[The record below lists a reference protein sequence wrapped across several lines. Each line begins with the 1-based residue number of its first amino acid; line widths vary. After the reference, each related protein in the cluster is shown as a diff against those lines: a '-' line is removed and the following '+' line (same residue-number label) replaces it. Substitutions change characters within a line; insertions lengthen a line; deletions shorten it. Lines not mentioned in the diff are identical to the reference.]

1 MEVIKYGKRLRCG
14 YTTGSCAAAA
24 SKAAVLKLLGKDLDT
39 VDIKTPEGTV
49 LNIKIVESFKGKDFA
64 ICCVVKDGGDDID
77 ATDGMKIYSKVS
89 FRSDKEIVIDG
100 GEGIGRFAFDT
111 PFGKKGE
118 AAINKVPKQMIEY
131 SIREV
136 YDGGV
141 NVLIF
146 APEGKEIAKKT
157 FNPKMGIEGGIS
169 IIGTKGIVYPMSE
182 DAYKKVIFMELDMIK
197 NKTDKV
203 ILTFGNYG
211 ESFIKKIGL
220 HGEIV
225 KVSNF
230 IGETLL
236 YCKEVG
242 FKEIVLVGHIGKIC
256 KISIGA
262 FNTHSKIV
270 DSRMEAFVYYLAKA
284 KAPYEI
290 IEKIET
296 FKTAEECANFLIE
309 FGYGHIIENMR
320 KGVIDRIMHY
330 LKDYKIKVDVYV
342 YTFKMLEGL

>member
-24 SKAAVLKLLGKDLDT
+24 SKAAVLKLLGKDVDT

-49 LNIKIVESFKGKDFA
+49 LNIKIVESFREKDFA
-64 ICCVVKDGGDDID
+64 ICCVAKDAGDEID
-77 ATDGMKIYSKVS
+77 VTDGIKICSRVS

-100 GEGIGRFAFDT
+100 GEGIGRFVFDT

-136 YDGGV
+136 YRGRV

-157 FNPKMGIEGGIS
+157 FNPRIGIEGGIS
-169 IIGTKGIVYPMSE
+169 IIGTKGIVSPMSE
-182 DAYKKVIFMELDMIK
+182 DAYKKTIFMEMDMIR

-211 ESFIKKIGL
+211 ESFVKKIGL
-220 HGEIV
+220 YGEIV

-230 IGETLL
+230 IGEALL

-262 FNTHSKIV
+262 FNTHSKVV
-270 DSRMEAFVYYLAKA
+270 DSRVEAFVYYLAKA

-290 IEKIET
+290 IEKVET
-296 FKTAEECANFLIE
+296 FKTAEECASFLIE
-309 FGYGHIIENMR
+309 VGYGHIIENMR
-320 KGVIDRIMHY
+320 KGVVERIMHY
-330 LKDYKIKVDVYV
+330 LKDDKIKVDVYV
-342 YTFKMLEGL
+342 FTFKMLEGL